1 MKKCMEKLESLLE
14 LGGTKKDIAL
24 LVISGH
30 RPALFVV
37 RCTAP
42 LFSGMDRHYIVR
54 RSHRAGGGYR
64 TGHPVRYQS

>member
-24 LVISGH
+24 LVI
-30 RPALFVV
+30 
-37 RCTAP
+37 
-42 LFSGMDRHYIVR
+42 SGMDRHYIVR

>member
-1 MKKCMEKLESLLE
+1 MKKMYGKAGIAPGTGRYEKGHRFACDLR
-14 LGGTKKDIAL
+14 
-24 LVISGH
+24 H

>member
-24 LVISGH
+24 LVISGI
-30 RPALFVV
+30 ALLCSLFDV
-37 RCTAP
+37 P
-42 LFSGMDRHYIVR
+42 LPFFSGMDRHYIVR

>member
-24 LVISGH
+24 LVISGI
-30 RPALFVV
+30 
-37 RCTAP
+37 AP